1 MIIALS
7 SPKHGT
13 GVTTTAALTALTLGS
28 AGPTVLIDLGGD
40 QHAALG
46 LSDPQDH
53 QAVAVT
59 DHLRLI
65 DACDLSPDEQAHI
78 VTEVAERGDHVLID
92 AGDANHPI
100 HDLLP
105 DDTRRVWV
113 LRPCYLALRCAMA
126 CSRRPDSIIVVRE
139 PQRALNILDIE
150 AALGITV
157 EATIDIDPAIA
168 RMVDA
173 GLLAAPVPRSAA
185 HALAT
190 ITTTDASTACP
201 AIEVWA
207 PEFADRK
214 RRDPDEF
221 VVVPDREELLADT
234 SRMFITGRD
243 SAQHGSTYR
252 RLQSLARNDR

>member
-13 GVTTTAALTALTLGS
+13 GVTTTAAMTALTL
-28 AGPTVLIDLGGD
+28 ATTGPTVLIDLAGD

-46 LSDPQDH
+46 LSDPQAH

-59 DHLRLI
+59 DDLRLI
-65 DACDLSPDEQAHI
+65 DASDLSPDEQARI
-78 VTEVAERGDHVLID
+78 VTDTAENGDHVVID
-92 AGDANHPI
+92 AGDADHPI

-105 DDTRRVWV
+105 DNTRRIWV
-113 LRPCYLALRCAMA
+113 LRPCYLALRRAMA
-126 CSRRPDSIIVVRE
+126 CTRRPDSIIVVRE
-139 PQRALNILDIE
+139 PQRALNSLDVE

-173 GLLAAPVPRSAA
+173 GLLAARIPRSAA

-190 ITTTDASTACP
+190 IITTDCPTACP
-201 AIEVWA
+201 AIEV
-207 PEFADRK
+207 
-214 RRDPDEF
+214 
-221 VVVPDREELLADT
+221 
-234 SRMFITGRD
+234 
-243 SAQHGSTYR
+243 
-252 RLQSLARNDR
+252 

>member
-13 GVTTTAALTALTLGS
+13 GVTTTAAMTALTL
-28 AGPTVLIDLGGD
+28 ATTGPTVLIDLADD

-46 LSDPQDH
+46 LSDPQGH

-65 DACDLSPDEQAHI
+65 DASDLSPDEQTRI
-78 VTEVAERGDHVLID
+78 VTDAAEHGDHMVID
-92 AGDANHPI
+92 AGDADHPI

-105 DDTRRVWV
+105 DNTRRMWV
-113 LRPCYLALRCAMA
+113 LRPCYLALRRAMA
-126 CSRRPDSIIVVRE
+126 CTRRPDSIIVVRE
-139 PQRALNILDIE
+139 PQRAPNTLDIE

-157 EATIDIDPAIA
+157 EATIDLDPAKT

-173 GLLAAPVPRSAA
+173 GLLAARVPRSAA

-190 ITTTDASTACP
+190 ITTTDPSTASP
-201 AIEVWA
+201 TIEV
-207 PEFADRK
+207 
-214 RRDPDEF
+214 
-221 VVVPDREELLADT
+221 
-234 SRMFITGRD
+234 
-243 SAQHGSTYR
+243 
-252 RLQSLARNDR
+252 

>member
-13 GVTTTAALTALTLGS
+13 GVTTTAAMTALALAAT
-28 AGPTVLIDLGGD
+28 GPTVLIDLAGD
-40 QHAALG
+40 QPAALG

-53 QAVAVT
+53 QAITVT

-65 DACDLSPDEQAHI
+65 DASDLSPDEQTRI
-78 VTEVAERGDHVLID
+78 VTEVAESGDHAVID

-105 DDTRRVWV
+105 ADTRRAWV
-113 LRPCYLALRCAMA
+113 LRPCYLAPRRAVA
-126 CSRRPDSIIVVRE
+126 CTRRPDSIIVVRE
-139 PQRALNILDIE
+139 PQRALNTLDIE
-150 AALGITV
+150 AALGIPV

-173 GLLAAPVPRSAA
+173 GLLAARIPRSAA

-190 ITTTDASTACP
+190 ITTTDASTACR
-201 AIEVWA
+201 AIKV
-207 PEFADRK
+207 
-214 RRDPDEF
+214 
-221 VVVPDREELLADT
+221 
-234 SRMFITGRD
+234 
-243 SAQHGSTYR
+243 
-252 RLQSLARNDR
+252 

>member
-13 GVTTTAALTALTLGS
+13 GVTTTAAMASLTL
-28 AGPTVLIDLGGD
+28 ATTGPTVLIDLAGD

-46 LSDPQDH
+46 LSDPQGH

-65 DACDLSPDEQAHI
+65 DASDVSRDEQARI
-78 VTEVAERGDHVLID
+78 VTDAAQSGDRVVID

-105 DDTRRVWV
+105 DDTRRMWV
-113 LRPCYLALRCAMA
+113 LRPCYLALRRAMA
-126 CSRRPDSIIVVRE
+126 CTRRPDSIIVIRE
-139 PQRALNILDIE
+139 PQRALTTLDIE

-173 GLLAAPVPRSAA
+173 GLLAARIPRSAA
-185 HALAT
+185 HTLAT
-190 ITTTDASTACP
+190 IIAADASTASP
-201 AIEVWA
+201 AIKV
-207 PEFADRK
+207 
-214 RRDPDEF
+214 
-221 VVVPDREELLADT
+221 
-234 SRMFITGRD
+234 
-243 SAQHGSTYR
+243 
-252 RLQSLARNDR
+252 

>member
-13 GVTTTAALTALTLGS
+13 GVTTTAAMTALTL
-28 AGPTVLIDLGGD
+28 ATTGPTVLIDFAGD

-46 LSDPQDH
+46 LCDPQGH
-53 QAVAVT
+53 RAVAVT

-65 DACDLSPDEQAHI
+65 DASDLSPDEQAHI
-78 VTEVAERGDHVLID
+78 VTEVAESGDRVVID
-92 AGDANHPI
+92 AGDANSPI

-105 DDTRRVWV
+105 DHTRQVWV
-113 LRPCYLALRCAMA
+113 LRACYLGLRRAMA
-126 CSRRPDSIIVVRE
+126 CTRRPDSIIVVRE
-139 PQRALNILDIE
+139 PQRALNTLDIE

-173 GLLAAPVPRSAA
+173 GLLAARVPRSAA

-190 ITTTDASTACP
+190 IVTTDASTACM
-201 AIEVWA
+201 AIEV
-207 PEFADRK
+207 
-214 RRDPDEF
+214 
-221 VVVPDREELLADT
+221 
-234 SRMFITGRD
+234 
-243 SAQHGSTYR
+243 
-252 RLQSLARNDR
+252 